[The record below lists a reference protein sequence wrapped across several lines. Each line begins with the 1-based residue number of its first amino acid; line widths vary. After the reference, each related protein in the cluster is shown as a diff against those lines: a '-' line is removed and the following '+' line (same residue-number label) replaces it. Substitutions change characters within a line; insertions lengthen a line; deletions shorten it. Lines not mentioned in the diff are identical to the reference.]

1 MLDLLQLVLAL
12 LVLLPAPTAADFYP
26 HNVQAKDMYPNCG
39 TIENRF
45 RMGALLLVSDSDPKT
60 CHALRW
66 QADTEAN
73 SHSRDEECEEETV
86 VVSGPVMGKLEGTS
100 DINSDRAD
108 IADSVKSW
116 HAAFTCIT
124 LSKKKERRRKEE
136 EEEEEEEEDDDDD
149 DGGGG

>member
-1 MLDLLQLVLAL
+1 MNLLSACMLDLLQLVLAL

-66 QADTEAN
+66 QAVSFDLGKLCTCVFF
-73 SHSRDEECEEETV
+73 RDEECEEETV
-86 VVSGPVMGKLEGTS
+86 VVSGPVMGKLEGSMSFRCHEVQQQSRT
-100 DINSDRAD
+100 
-108 IADSVKSW
+108 
-116 HAAFTCIT
+116 
-124 LSKKKERRRKEE
+124 RRSRP
-136 EEEEEEEEDDDDD
+136 
-149 DGGGG
+149 